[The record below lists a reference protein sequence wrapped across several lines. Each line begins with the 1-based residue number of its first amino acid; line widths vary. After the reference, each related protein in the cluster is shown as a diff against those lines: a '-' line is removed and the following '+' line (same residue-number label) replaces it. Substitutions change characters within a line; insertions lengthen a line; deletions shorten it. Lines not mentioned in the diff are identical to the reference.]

1 MKTSEEILLEEVKAQ
16 YTRHLNSWSELDS
29 KSHNFLQLN
38 GLILSII
45 VIGVISLDFS
55 TNKLSSVMLIASA
68 ICIIL
73 SIVFGL
79 TAITRK
85 KLKEIAVKVSDDA
98 DLEGSEKKI
107 MLAMIKQYDISIRV
121 IDEKHKKRTKE
132 VERAMYSLFIGLVF
146 LITFVVTTFI
156 ENSLSLF
163 LNSYM

>member
-1 MKTSEEILLEEVKAQ
+1 MRTSEEILLEEVKAQ

-55 TNKLSSVMLIASA
+55 TNKLSSVMLIVSA

-146 LITFVVTTFI
+146 LISFVVTTFI
-156 ENSLSLF
+156 ENSLPLF